1 MGVQNLT
8 PIVHNLQVCVILNVY
23 IFFFCSAFCVKTPYL
38 EIDMKHIL
46 CKKNPQKHYI
56 LHQNCG
62 SHSIV
67 SWWVGMGG
75 GALVKSD
82 LINTI
87 FMYEDNVNCQK
98 DNSIQ

>member
-1 MGVQNLT
+1 
-8 PIVHNLQVCVILNVY
+8 
-23 IFFFCSAFCVKTPYL
+23 
-38 EIDMKHIL
+38 MKHIL
-46 CKKNPQKHYI
+46 CKKTPKNTTSYI
-56 LHQNCG
+56 R
-62 SHSIV
+62 IV
-67 SWWVGMGG
+67 GVIQLFRGGWGWGEG

>member
-46 CKKNPQKHYI
+46 CLKNNLTSYI
-56 LHQNCG
+56 RIVRG
-62 SHSIV
+62 SHF
-67 SWWVGMGG
+67 SWWWLGG
-75 GALVKSD
+75 LVKSD
-82 LINTI
+82 LINTTC
-87 FMYEDNVNCQK
+87 MYEDNDNCQK
-98 DNSIQ
+98 DNSLQ

>member
-46 CKKNPQKHYI
+46 CKKNTTSYI
-56 LHQNCG
+56 R
-62 SHSIV
+62 IV
-67 SWWVGMGG
+67 GVIQLFRGGWGWG

-98 DNSIQ
+98 DNSFSN